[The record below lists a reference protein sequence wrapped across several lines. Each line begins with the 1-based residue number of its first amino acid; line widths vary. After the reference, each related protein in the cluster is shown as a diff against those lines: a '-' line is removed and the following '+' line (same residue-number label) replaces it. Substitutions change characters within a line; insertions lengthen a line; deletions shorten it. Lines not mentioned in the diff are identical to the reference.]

1 MTKMSGQQALV
12 EALKA
17 EGVKFV
23 FGLPGSHSCE
33 ILYDSL
39 YDAPEI
45 RTILVRHESS
55 GVFMAMAYARLTNEP
70 GLCSGTAGPGVCNM
84 VSGISEAYSA
94 CAPVV
99 AVCPTV
105 DTRTKGKGALQDLP
119 QVDIFSPITK
129 WSVHVSRAD
138 EIPWTMRR
146 VFSVAMNGKP
156 GPIFVEIPVD
166 IGIEEFDYLGYTS
179 AFRSLRTRGD
189 SARIKEAT
197 KLVVNAERPVIV
209 AGGGTVI
216 SGAFSE
222 LRKLAEVLGAPI
234 LTSASGRGSIEEDH
248 PLAAGLI
255 GMYSTKIA
263 RNIFDEADLLLG
275 VGCRFEELES
285 GEWEWFPKGA
295 KYIQVDVDPLEIGRN
310 WIPDVAIVG
319 DAKLVLGD
327 ILEELRKKARQHDF
341 KKMPRVR
348 RIVKA
353 KREYES
359 EIEAELRSNDDPI
372 KPQRV
377 VRDIN
382 KVFGSNTIL
391 VNENGLLDI
400 WSYNFPYYKVL
411 GIGDCVPPGEQTCM
425 GFGVAAAI
433 GAKLTKPDKKVV
445 CTTGD
450 GAFQMLMKEMPTAVQ
465 YNAPVTWC
473 ILNNF
478 SLGFV
483 RWWQKEFHK
492 ERYIASSFDSQPDFV
507 KIAEASNCYGE
518 RVKKTQEVQGAC
530 KRAMKANAEGIPA
543 VLDFVVDPKQYTE
556 GEKNL
561 GETCKTAKY
570 RFK

>member
-1 MTKMSGQQALV
+1 MSGQQAVV
-12 EALKA
+12 EALKS

-39 YDAPEI
+39 YDAPNI

-70 GLCSGTAGPGVCNM
+70 GICSGTAGPGVCNM

-94 CAPVV
+94 CTPVV
-99 AVCPTV
+99 AICPTV
-105 DTRTKGKGALQDLP
+105 DTRTKGKGALQDIP

-129 WSVHVSRAD
+129 WSIHVSRAD
-138 EIPWTMRR
+138 EIPWVMRR
-146 VFSVAMNGKP
+146 AFSVAANAKP
-156 GPIFVEIPVD
+156 GPVFVEIPVD
-166 IGIEEFDYLGYTS
+166 IGTQDFEYNGYQ
-179 AFRSLRTRGD
+179 RSLRYLRTRGD
-189 SARIKEAT
+189 SDRVKQAVGLLAK
-197 KLVVNAERPVIV
+197 AERPVIV
-209 AGGGTVI
+209 AGGGVVI
-216 SGAFSE
+216 SSAFSE
-222 LRKLAEVLGAPI
+222 LRALAEALCAPI
-234 LTSASGRGSIEEDH
+234 LSSVSGRGSIEEDH
-248 PLAAGLI
+248 PLFAGLVGI
-255 GMYSTKIA
+255 YSTKISKKVLG
-263 RNIFDEADLLLG
+263 EADLVLG
-275 VGCRFEELES
+275 VGCRFEEQES
-285 GEWEWFPKGA
+285 LEWEQFPKGA
-295 KYIQVDVDPLEIGRN
+295 KYVQVDVDPLEIGRN

-327 ILEELRKKARQHDF
+327 VLEELRRKIRAHDF
-341 KKMPRVR
+341 EKMPRVR
-348 RIVKA
+348 KIVEA
-353 KREYES
+353 KKEYES
-359 EIEAELRSNDDPI
+359 EVEAELKSSVSPI

-377 VRDIN
+377 VRDLN

-433 GAKLTKPDKKVV
+433 GAKLTKPNKKVV

-465 YNAPVTWC
+465 YKAPVTWC
-473 ILNNF
+473 ILNNS

-492 ERYIASSFDSQPDFV
+492 GRYIASTFDSQPDFV
-507 KIAEASNCYGE
+507 KIAEASKCCGE
-518 RVKKTQEVQGAC
+518 QVKNTGDIQDAC
-530 KRAMKANAEGIPA
+530 KRALKANREGIPA
-543 VLDFVVDPKQYTE
+543 VIDFVVDPKQYTP
-556 GEKNL
+556 GEKEL
-561 GETCKTAKY
+561 SEACKTAKY
-570 RFK
+570 RFR